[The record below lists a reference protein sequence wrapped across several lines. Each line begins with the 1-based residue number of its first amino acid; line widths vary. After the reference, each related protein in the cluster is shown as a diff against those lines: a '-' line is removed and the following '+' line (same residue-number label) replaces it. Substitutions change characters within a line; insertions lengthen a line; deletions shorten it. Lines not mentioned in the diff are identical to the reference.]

1 MESESSSVAN
11 GRTTW
16 TPPMDQLFIELMVE
30 QVVGK
35 QLLDGQFSKIAWVSI
50 VTKFKESFG
59 PSFNKEVLKNR
70 MKTLKKNFNVVSS
83 LRGQSGF
90 GWNDEKEIVTTP
102 DVVWSNHIE
111 KHPECKQWRTRSL
124 PQYNE
129 LAMIFGDSRATGKYS
144 RFRDDN
150 NRDNNEVD
158 EDRDDNTEDQNEN
171 PEDHNENT
179 YGNGNVSDDNTS
191 EPQKNMRTSIG
202 SSSRSFRKTKKSTGE
217 GMVEAISLMAS
228 VVNNIATKKEEN
240 RNSSLEKSVVVALE
254 EIVPELDDFLFMQ
267 GLELLED
274 EKKAKIF
281 IALSGDRRRR
291 WLLSKINYSDY
302 Y

>member
-30 QVVGK
+30 QVIGK

-50 VTKFKESFG
+50 VTKFKERFG

-70 MKTLKKNFNVVSS
+70 MKTLKKNFNV
-83 LRGQSGF
+83 
-90 GWNDEKEIVTTP
+90 
-102 DVVWSNHIE
+102 

-179 YGNGNVSDDNTS
+179 YGNGNVSD
-191 EPQKNMRTSIG
+191 
-202 SSSRSFRKTKKSTGE
+202 

-228 VVNNIATKKEEN
+228 AVINISTKKEEN
-240 RNSSLEKSVVVALE
+240 RNSSLEKSVVAALE
-254 EIVPELDDFLFMQ
+254 EIVPEPDDFLFMQ

-281 IALSGDRRRR
+281 IALSGDRRRC
-291 WLLSKINYSDY
+291 WLLSKLNYSDY

>member
-16 TPPMDQLFIELMVE
+16 TPSMDQLFIELMVE
-30 QVVGK
+30 KVVGK
-35 QLLDGQFSKIAWVSI
+35 QLLDGQFRKISWVSI

-90 GWNDEKEIVTTP
+90 GWNDGKEIVTAP
-102 DVVWSNHIE
+102 DAVWSNHIE
-111 KHPECKQWRTRSL
+111 RTRSL

-191 EPQKNMRTSIG
+191 EPQKKMRTSIG
-202 SSSRSFRKTKKSTGE
+202 SSSRSFKKTKKSTGE

-228 VVNNIATKKEEN
+228 AVNNIATKKEEN
-240 RNSSLEKSVVVALE
+240 RNSSLEKSVVASLE

-281 IALSGDRRRR
+281 IVLSGDRRRR
-291 WLLSKINYSDY
+291 WLLSKLNYSDY